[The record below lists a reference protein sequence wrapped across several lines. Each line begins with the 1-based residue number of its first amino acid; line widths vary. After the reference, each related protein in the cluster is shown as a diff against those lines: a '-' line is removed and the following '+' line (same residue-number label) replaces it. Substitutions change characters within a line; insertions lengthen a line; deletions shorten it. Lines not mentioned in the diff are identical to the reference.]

1 MALNY
6 CTHLPKTKVNAVPRI
21 IVIGDIHGDWVA
33 LKSALKVAGVTNHH
47 NDWIGHGTH
56 VVQVGDLVDRAVRG
70 GSGDERSES
79 RILRHL
85 LDLKTKA
92 QRAGDDVHLLLGN
105 HELMNVMG
113 NFSYVS
119 PMGMTDF
126 DGQRQEV
133 FRPGGSVAK
142 KLACNANAVVQI
154 GSWLFSHAG
163 VTSKVSKTYTMDE
176 VNSHIRDYLLGNAIL
191 NRDHP
196 IMDIFW
202 HRKYGN
208 EGACPLVRDALS
220 NWKARNMAIGHTVQD
235 QGINSICDES
245 LWKVDTGM
253 SDAFGNRSCKQCV
266 EVLEILDDGDT
277 INILRGTKEFKSK
290 GQKGGHGG
298 RGRGKGRSKGRSK
311 GRRGGRGRGR
321 GRRRS
326 V

>member
-21 IVIGDIHGDWVA
+21 IVIGDIHGDWAA

-47 NDWIGHGTH
+47 NDWTGHGTH
-56 VVQVGDLVDRAVRG
+56 VVQVGDLVDRAIRG

-79 RILRHL
+79 RILQHL
-85 LDLKTKA
+85 LDLKVKA
-92 QRAGDDVHLLLGN
+92 QQAGDDVHLLLGN

-126 DGQRQEV
+126 DGQRREA
-133 FRPGGSVAK
+133 FRPGGPVAK

-154 GSWLFSHAG
+154 GSWIFSHAG
-163 VTSKVSKTYTMDE
+163 VTSKVSRTYTMDE
-176 VNSHIRDYLLGNAIL
+176 VNGHIRDYLLGNTAL

-196 IMDIFW
+196 IMDLFW

-220 NWKARNMAIGHTVQD
+220 NWKARNMAIGHTVQNH
-235 QGINSICDES
+235 GINSICDES

-253 SDAFGNRSCKQCV
+253 SDAFGRSSCI

-277 INILRGTKEFKSK
+277 INVLKGTKKLK
-290 GQKGGHGG
+290 NNGQSGGGRRQGRRSRKGGV
-298 RGRGKGRSKGRSK
+298 
-311 GRRGGRGRGR
+311 
-321 GRRRS
+321 S